1 MKLRHIGV
9 WQAGLYLDK
18 EPSLW
23 ELNTPLFRAP
33 PSYLESG
40 MEMGV
45 FLGGKGVGWA
55 EIS

>member
-1 MKLRHIGV
+1 M

-45 FLGGKGVGWA
+45 SLGGKGVGWA